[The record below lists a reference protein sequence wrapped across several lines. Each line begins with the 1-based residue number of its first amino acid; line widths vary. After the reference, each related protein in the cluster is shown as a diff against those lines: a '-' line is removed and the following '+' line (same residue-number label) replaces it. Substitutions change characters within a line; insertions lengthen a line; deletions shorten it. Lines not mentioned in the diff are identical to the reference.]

1 MNRPAV
7 SILLPVRDEEQ
18 HLPATLA
25 SLRRQTLEDWE
36 LVVVDD
42 GSTDHT
48 PQLLRAAA
56 AGDARIRVLSRPA
69 EGLVSALN
77 AGLEACRAPL
87 VARMDGDDVCHPRRL
102 ALQSDYLHR
111 HPETLL
117 VGQPRTAFPASRP
130 AGRHA
135 RL

>member
-1 MNRPAV
+1 M
-7 SILLPVRDEEQ
+7 RDEEQ
-18 HLPATLA
+18 HLPAALA

-36 LVVVDD
+36 LVAVDD
-42 GSTDHT
+42 GSTDAT

-56 AGDARIRVLSRPA
+56 AADARIRVLTRPA

-102 ALQSDYLHR
+102 ALQSDYLHAPGDVAGR
-111 HPETLL
+111 
-117 VGQPRTAFPASRP
+117 QPRAAFPAPRP

-135 RL
+135 HL